1 MKCADLSKSP
11 VHTAAIGKLDPDRGI
26 SIRFP
31 RLLRERLDKDPEQAT
46 TSDQASGSSLVSL
59 ALFALNVLCA
69 CDRGF
74 SRAAS
79 STFLKVGALFLRNPT
94 NSA

>member
-11 VHTAAIGKLDPDRGI
+11 VHKAAIGKLDSDRGI

-46 TSDQASGSSLVSL
+46 TSDQASKSNSSVLLRMVIRPKQWTIVS
-59 ALFALNVLCA
+59 FARFVMLYSFGCSV
-69 CDRGF
+69 
-74 SRAAS
+74 
-79 STFLKVGALFLRNPT
+79 TLR
-94 NSA
+94 SWIF

>member
-11 VHTAAIGKLDPDRGI
+11 VHKAAIGKLDPDRGI

-46 TSDQASGSSLVSL
+46 TSDQASRNSLVSL
-59 ALFALNVLCA
+59 PSLYLSAMLA
-69 CDRGF
+69 CDRAGLRSF
-74 SRAAS
+74 
-79 STFLKVGALFLRNPT
+79 VLFP
-94 NSA
+94 